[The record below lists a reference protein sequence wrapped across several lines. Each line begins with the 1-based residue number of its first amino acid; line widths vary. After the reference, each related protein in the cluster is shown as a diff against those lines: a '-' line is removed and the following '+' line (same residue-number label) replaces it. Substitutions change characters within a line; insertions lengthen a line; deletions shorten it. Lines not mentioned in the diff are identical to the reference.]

1 MLKIK
6 NYSKLTLSNP
16 ELNAY
21 MTKFNIL
28 QNKDI
33 IFPHEE
39 TINENHIT
47 NEIIKN
53 SVIVFGVTFELHED
67 VVSFK
72 DEIFILDGH
81 HRVKYIKDN
90 LIDELFE
97 VVFIDIHS
105 VNIESYNSEL
115 RSDQDIFIKKIMDDK
130 DFSKTNLGSFFIE
143 INNIKYFS
151 KKIKNIYELYSYKK
165 ELLDD
170 GVISP
175 IKNNENTDKPIVNFT
190 AISSENFNKDIIF
203 PYKSTWITPRFD
215 V

>member
-1 MLKIK
+1 MKIK

-115 RSDQDIFIKKIMDDK
+115 RTDQDIFIKKIMDDK

-190 AISSENFNKDIIF
+190 PISSENFNKDIIF

>member
-1 MLKIK
+1 MKIK

-47 NEIIKN
+47 NEIINN

-67 VVSFK
+67 AVSFK

-165 ELLDD
+165 ELLDN

-190 AISSENFNKDIIF
+190 AISTENFSKDIIF

>member
-1 MLKIK
+1 MKIK
-6 NYSKLTLSNP
+6 NYSKLTLSNTD
-16 ELNAY
+16 LDAY

-39 TINENHIT
+39 TIDENHIT

-53 SVIVFGVTFELHED
+53 SLIVFGVTFESHED
-67 VVSFK
+67 SVSFK

>member
-1 MLKIK
+1 MKIK
-6 NYSKLTLSNP
+6 NYSKLTLSNTD
-16 ELNAY
+16 LDAY

-39 TINENHIT
+39 TIDENHIT

-67 VVSFK
+67 SISFK

-81 HRVKYIKDN
+81 HRVKYINDN

-115 RSDQDIFIKKIMDDK
+115 RLDKDIFLKKIMDDK

>member
-1 MLKIK
+1 MKIK

-115 RSDQDIFIKKIMDDK
+115 RSDKDIFLKKIMDDK

-151 KKIKNIYELYSYKK
+151 KKIKNVYELYSYKK

>member
-1 MLKIK
+1 MKIK

-33 IFPHEE
+33 IYPHEE

-190 AISSENFNKDIIF
+190 AISSENFSKDIIF

>member
-1 MLKIK
+1 MKIK

-21 MTKFNIL
+21 TTKFNIL

>member
-1 MLKIK
+1 MKIK
-6 NYSKLTLSNP
+6 DYSKLTLSNP
-16 ELNAY
+16 KLIAY
-21 MTKFNIL
+21 MAKFNIL

-39 TINENHIT
+39 TIEENHIT
-47 NEIIKN
+47 DAIIKN
-53 SVIVFGVTFELHED
+53 SVIVLGVAFELDKDEI
-67 VVSFK
+67 SFK

-115 RSDQDIFIKKIMDDK
+115 RFDKDIFLKKIMNDK
-130 DFSKTNLGSFFIE
+130 DFSKTNPGSFFIE
-143 INNIKYFS
+143 IDNTRYFS
-151 KKIKNIYELYSYKK
+151 ENIKNIYELYSYKK

-175 IKNNENTDKPIVNFT
+175 IKNNENTHKPVVNFT
-190 AISSENFNKDIIF
+190 AISSENFSKDIIF

>member
-1 MLKIK
+1 MKIK

-67 VVSFK
+67 VVSVK

>member
-1 MLKIK
+1 MKIK
-6 NYSKLTLSNP
+6 NYSKLTLSNTD
-16 ELNAY
+16 LDAY

-39 TINENHIT
+39 TIDENHIT

-67 VVSFK
+67 SISFK

>member
-1 MLKIK
+1 MKIK

-33 IFPHEE
+33 IYPHEE

-67 VVSFK
+67 AVSFK

-115 RSDQDIFIKKIMDDK
+115 RSDKDIFLKKIMDDK

-151 KKIKNIYELYSYKK
+151 KKIKNVYELYSYKK

>member
-1 MLKIK
+1 MKIK

-151 KKIKNIYELYSYKK
+151 KKTKNIYELYSYKK

-170 GVISP
+170 GIISP

>member
-1 MLKIK
+1 MKIK
-6 NYSKLTLSNP
+6 NYSKLTLSSP

-21 MTKFNIL
+21 MTKFNVL

-39 TINENHIT
+39 TIDENHIT

>member
-1 MLKIK
+1 MKIK

-115 RSDQDIFIKKIMDDK
+115 RSDQDIFIKKIMEDK

-165 ELLDD
+165 ELLED

>member
-1 MLKIK
+1 MKIK

-53 SVIVFGVTFELHED
+53 SVIVFGVTFELYED

>member
-1 MLKIK
+1 MKIK

-53 SVIVFGVTFELHED
+53 SVIVFGVTFELHEE

>member
-1 MLKIK
+1 MKIK
-6 NYSKLTLSNP
+6 NYTKLKLSNP
-16 ELNAY
+16 ELDAY
-21 MTKFNIL
+21 MTNFNIL

-39 TINENHIT
+39 TIDENHIT

-53 SVIVFGVTFELHED
+53 SVIVFGVTFELYED
-67 VVSFK
+67 SISFK

-203 PYKSTWITPRFD
+203 PFKSTWITPRFD

>member
-1 MLKIK
+1 MKIK

-39 TINENHIT
+39 TIDENHIT

>member
-1 MLKIK
+1 MKIK
-6 NYSKLTLSNP
+6 NYSKLTLSNQ

>member
-1 MLKIK
+1 MKIK

-39 TINENHIT
+39 TFNENHIT

-53 SVIVFGVTFELHED
+53 SVIVFGVTFELHQD

-81 HRVKYIKDN
+81 HRVKYIKEN
-90 LIDELFE
+90 LIDEFFE
-97 VVFIDIHS
+97 VVFIDIYN
-105 VNIESYNSEL
+105 VNIESYNAEL
-115 RSDQDIFIKKIMDDK
+115 QLDEEYFLSRVKKDK
-130 DFSKTNLGSFFIE
+130 DFSKSNISSYFIE
-143 INNIKYFS
+143 INNVKYFS
-151 KKIKNIYELYSYKK
+151 EKIK
-165 ELLDD
+165 
-170 GVISP
+170 
-175 IKNNENTDKPIVNFT
+175 
-190 AISSENFNKDIIF
+190 DIHE
-203 PYKSTWITPRFD
+203 
-215 V
+215 

>member
-1 MLKIK
+1 MKIK
-6 NYSKLTLSNP
+6 NYSKLTLSNTD
-16 ELNAY
+16 LDAY

-165 ELLDD
+165 ELLDN

-190 AISSENFNKDIIF
+190 AISTENFSKDIIF

>member
-1 MLKIK
+1 MKIK

-67 VVSFK
+67 AVSFK

-190 AISSENFNKDIIF
+190 AISSENFSKDIIF

>member
-1 MLKIK
+1 MKIK

-16 ELNAY
+16 ELKAY

-67 VVSFK
+67 AVSFK

-165 ELLDD
+165 ELLDN

-190 AISSENFNKDIIF
+190 AISSENFSKDIIF

>member
-1 MLKIK
+1 MKIK

-53 SVIVFGVTFELHED
+53 SVIVFGVTFELYED
-67 VVSFK
+67 SISFK

-143 INNIKYFS
+143 INNIKFFS

-165 ELLDD
+165 VLLDD

>member
-1 MLKIK
+1 
-6 NYSKLTLSNP
+6 
-16 ELNAY
+16 

-203 PYKSTWITPRFD
+203 PFKSTWITPRFD

>member
-1 MLKIK
+1 MKIK

-130 DFSKTNLGSFFIE
+130 DFSKTNLGNFFIE

-165 ELLDD
+165 ELLDN

-175 IKNNENTDKPIVNFT
+175 IKNN
-190 AISSENFNKDIIF
+190 
-203 PYKSTWITPRFD
+203 
-215 V
+215 

>member
-1 MLKIK
+1 MKIK

-28 QNKDI
+28 QNKDK

-53 SVIVFGVTFELHED
+53 SVIVFGATFELLED
-67 VVSFK
+67 AISFK

-90 LIDELFE
+90 LIDDFFE
-97 VVFIDIHS
+97 VVFIDSSI
-105 VNIESYNSEL
+105 NIESYNSEL
-115 RSDQDIFIKKIMDDK
+115 RFDDDKKIMDEK
-130 DFSKTNLGSFFIE
+130 IFQNKLKLFYRSIIL
-143 INNIKYFS
+143 NIFQRADIMNYIH
-151 KKIKNIYELYSYKK
+151 KKI
-165 ELLDD
+165 
-170 GVISP
+170 
-175 IKNNENTDKPIVNFT
+175 
-190 AISSENFNKDIIF
+190 
-203 PYKSTWITPRFD
+203 R
-215 V
+215 

>member
-1 MLKIK
+1 MKIK

-130 DFSKTNLGSFFIE
+130 DFSKTNVGSFFIE

-190 AISSENFNKDIIF
+190 AISSENFSKDIIF

>member
-1 MLKIK
+1 MKIK

-175 IKNNENTDKPIVNFT
+175 IKNNENTNKPVVNFT
-190 AISSENFNKDIIF
+190 AISSENFSKDIIF

>member
-1 MLKIK
+1 MKIK

-16 ELNAY
+16 ELKAY

-67 VVSFK
+67 AVSFK

>member
-1 MLKIK
+1 MKIK
-6 NYSKLTLSNP
+6 NYTKLTLSSP

-21 MTKFNIL
+21 MTKFNVL

-39 TINENHIT
+39 TIDENHIT

-53 SVIVFGVTFELHED
+53 SVIVFGVTFESHED
-67 VVSFK
+67 SVSFK

-115 RSDQDIFIKKIMDDK
+115 RFDKDIFLKKIMDDK
-130 DFSKTNLGSFFIE
+130 NFSKTNSGSYFIE
-143 INNIKYFS
+143 IDNTRYFS
-151 KKIKNIYELYSYKK
+151 ENIKNIYELYSYKK

-175 IKNNENTDKPIVNFT
+175 IKNNENTHKPVVNFT
-190 AISSENFNKDIIF
+190 AISSENFSKDIIF

>member
-1 MLKIK
+1 MKIK
-6 NYSKLTLSNP
+6 NYSKLTLSSTA
-16 ELNAY
+16 LNAY
-21 MTKFNIL
+21 MTKFNVL

-39 TINENHIT
+39 TIDENHIT

-53 SVIVFGVTFELHED
+53 SVIVFGVTFESHED
-67 VVSFK
+67 SVSFK

-115 RSDQDIFIKKIMDDK
+115 RFDKDIFLKKIMDDK
-130 DFSKTNLGSFFIE
+130 DFSKTNLGSYFIE
-143 INNIKYFS
+143 IDNTRYFS
-151 KKIKNIYELYSYKK
+151 ENIKNIYELYSYKK

-175 IKNNENTDKPIVNFT
+175 IKNNENTNKPVVNFT
-190 AISSENFNKDIIF
+190 AISSENFSKDIIF

>member
-1 MLKIK
+1 MKIK

-81 HRVKYIKDN
+81 HRVEYIKDN

>member
-1 MLKIK
+1 MKIK
-6 NYSKLTLSNP
+6 NYSKLTLSNL

>member
-1 MLKIK
+1 MKIK

-16 ELNAY
+16 ELKAY

-47 NEIIKN
+47 NEIINN

-67 VVSFK
+67 AVSFK

-130 DFSKTNLGSFFIE
+130 DFSKTNLGNFFIE

-165 ELLDD
+165 ELLDN

-190 AISSENFNKDIIF
+190 AISTENFSKDIIF

>member
-1 MLKIK
+1 MKIK

-16 ELNAY
+16 ELKAY

-67 VVSFK
+67 AVSFK

-190 AISSENFNKDIIF
+190 AISTENFSKDIIF

>member
-1 MLKIK
+1 MKIK

-175 IKNNENTDKPIVNFT
+175 IKNNENTDKPKVNFT

>member
-1 MLKIK
+1 MKIK

-53 SVIVFGVTFELHED
+53 SVIVFGVTFEIHED

-190 AISSENFNKDIIF
+190 AISTENFSKDIIF

>member
-1 MLKIK
+1 MKIK
-6 NYSKLTLSNP
+6 NYSKLTLSNT